1 MIRRARLLSAASI
14 LLALTG
20 GACAARGHP
29 VAGTIVLALAVAIG
43 GIAQRLHLRK
53 ESHR

>member
-14 LLALTG
+14 LLALAG
-20 GACAARGHP
+20 AACALRGHP
-29 VAGTIVLALAVAIG
+29 VAGIVIIAVAVAIG
-43 GIAQRLHLRK
+43 GTAQRLHLRK

>member
-14 LLALTG
+14 LAAIAG
-20 GACAARGHP
+20 GTCAARGHP
-29 VAGTIVLALAVAIG
+29 VAGTIVLAIAVAIG
-43 GIAQRLHLRK
+43 GLAQRLHLRK